1 MNAPHPHLSDST
13 HDRSGDVVDRLRQ
26 SQIFRDYQEAFQTA
40 TGLPLVLRA
49 AGSFQ
54 PPLHGSS
61 LQASFC
67 ALMGG
72 TSKTCAACLQ
82 LQAKVESESVT
93 ETKTLQCFAG
103 LNESVVPIRLGE
115 KIIAFLQTGQVLL
128 RPPTEKSFR
137 AAMAELEKWKTTLD
151 LAQ

>member
-1 MNAPHPHLSDST
+1 MISPNSASLGST
-13 HDRSGDVVDRLRQ
+13 VSHRPANDLVSRLRE
-26 SQIFRDYQEAFQTA
+26 SQIYHDYREAFQTA

-61 LQASFC
+61 KIASFC

-82 LQAKVESESVT
+82 LQARVEQESVT
-93 ETKTLQCFAG
+93 EPKTLQCFAG
-103 LNESVVPIRLGE
+103 LNESVVPIRVG
-115 KIIAFLQTGQVLL
+115 
-128 RPPTEKSFR
+128 
-137 AAMAELEKWKTTLD
+137 
-151 LAQ
+151 